1 MLVYCL
7 LRLTLIV
14 SKSHVKTITLYANG
28 GRCSCASFGRVK
40 EITIITKG
48 KLKKAKHD
56 PFCMVAL

>member
-1 MLVYCL
+1 MY
-7 LRLTLIV
+7 
-14 SKSHVKTITLYANG
+14 S
-28 GRCSCASFGRVK
+28 ASFGRVK